1 MISILSQFAHKAEVR
16 ESKDE
21 MLVGEIVRAMYR
33 RNCVSTGFFANN
45 DYQRVRFS
53 VRQDPVLH
61 NVYITLNRL
70 SGTGAISSAIFG
82 SKATLTI
89 TAEIKN
95 YISDPDDLLEMY
107 RTDLAN
113 IFKLG
118 VMGGIK
124 LNHELNSVFATTSM
138 VIEIDDYV
146 LKGDPGVEKLVKTL
160 SEQIGKL
167 REKLQPYKK
176 GSAG

>member
-1 MISILSQFAHKAEVR
+1 MISILSQFSHRAEMR

-33 RNCVSTGFFANN
+33 RNYVSTGFFANN
-45 DYQRVRFS
+45 DYQRVRFK
-53 VRQDPVLH
+53 VLADPVLH
-61 NVYITLNRL
+61 SVYITLNRL
-70 SGTGAISSAIFG
+70 SGTGAISAMVLG

-95 YISDPDDLLEMY
+95 YLSDPDDLLEMY

-118 VMGGIK
+118 VMGGVK

-138 VIEIDDYV
+138 MIEIDDYV
-146 LKGDPGVEKLVKTL
+146 QKGDPGVEKLVTLL
-160 SEQIGKL
+160 SEQITKL
-167 REKLQPYKK
+167 REKLVPYKK
-176 GSAG
+176 G

>member
-1 MISILSQFAHKAEVR
+1 MISILSQFTHKAEIR

-21 MLVGEIVRAMYR
+21 MLMGEVVRAMYR
-33 RNCVSTGFFANN
+33 RNYVSTNFFANN
-45 DYQRVRFS
+45 DFQRIRFR
-53 VRQDPVLH
+53 VRQDAVLH

-70 SGTGAISSAIFG
+70 SGTGAISAMLMG

-95 YISDPDDLLEMY
+95 YLSDPDDLLEMY

-138 VIEIDDYV
+138 MIEIDDYV
-146 LKGDPGVEKLVKTL
+146 QKGDPGVDKLVSLL
-160 SEQIGKL
+160 SGHIEKL
-167 REKLQPYKK
+167 REKLVPYKK
-176 GSAG
+176 G